1 MEIRVSIYD
10 AKTQLSALV
19 DKAIAGDEVIITR
32 RGKAVA
38 RVTAAEQKNP
48 VIFGLFK
55 NELPAWDPQQD
66 DAEIREL
73 FSEDWR

>member
-19 DKAIAGDEVIITR
+19 DKVIAGDEVIITR

-38 RVTAAEQKNP
+38 RVTAVEQKQP
-48 VIFGLFK
+48 VIFGLLK
-55 NELPAWDPQQD
+55 NALPAWDPQQED
-66 DAEIREL
+66 EEIREL
-73 FSEDWR
+73 FSEEWR